1 LDLLCSQFYSQII
14 ERGYAGSY
22 QAKDAADAAEYIEKI
37 TGQDEALA
45 INRAGI
51 IGELRPLLE
60 ENGHQLVHTYLTGY
74 PPGEDREKVLHH
86 YWQLP
91 DVSPESAY
99 QSFNVQRV
107 EPSAGRKNYTALLGV
122 SAATTEDGSVVFL
135 QHTSNVSTMLR
146 EAGKVVLIVGVDK
159 IVCSRDE
166 AVFQARSMGAFGLEN
181 VILNLSLPD
190 SIEQALEFEKLPLE
204 DVEAEIY
211 VILLDNGRREL
222 AQRGEFAQL
231 LTCISCQAC
240 AAQCPTY
247 DYFNS
252 QLGNTPKQYLW
263 SYLLGLNPSLEM
275 CIGCGMCLAQCPL
288 GIDLPRLITLARN
301 ETLATWKEA
310 IPNRALNDAWLIM
323 KGAHLSA
330 PLANGL
336 LKNKVARK
344 AIETVTGFEHDA
356 WFPSAQRRT
365 FIRWFRRRQ
374 KQRAKV

>member
-1 LDLLCSQFYSQII
+1 MCSQFYSQII

-22 QAKDAADAAEYIEKI
+22 QAKDAEDAAEHIEKI
-37 TGQDEALA
+37 TGQAETLA

-60 ENGHQLVHTYLTGY
+60 ANGHPLIHTYLAGY
-74 PPGEDREKVLHH
+74 PRGEDVEKVLHR

-99 QSFNVQRV
+99 ESFNVQRV
-107 EPSAGRKNYTALLGV
+107 EPSTGRKDYTALLGV
-122 SAATTEDGSVVFL
+122 SAAAAEDGSVVLL

-146 EAGKVVLIVGVDK
+146 EARKVILIVGVDK
-159 IVCSRDE
+159 IVRTRDE

-211 VILLDNGRREL
+211 IILLDNGRREL
-222 AQRGEFAQL
+222 AQQGEFAQL
-231 LTCISCQAC
+231 VTCISCQAC
-240 AAQCPTY
+240 AVQCPTY
-247 DYFNS
+247 DYFNCD
-252 QLGNTPKQYLW
+252 LGNTPKQYLW
-263 SYLLGLNPSLEM
+263 SYLLGLSPSLEM

-288 GIDLPRLITLARN
+288 GIDLPRLITIARN
-301 ETLATWKEA
+301 ETLAVWKEA

-330 PLANGL
+330 PLANRL

-344 AIETVTGFEHDA
+344 AIERMTGFEQDA
-356 WFPSAQRRT
+356 WVPSAQKRT
-365 FIRWFRRRQ
+365 FIRWFRRRKRLGEQ
-374 KQRAKV
+374 V